1 MIQDKEGKTRVIGI
15 LDYWTQTAL
24 LPLHR
29 LLNNLLKGIVTDC
42 TFNQDHFTTCLP
54 SVGPYFSF
62 DLTAATDR
70 MPISLQKEVLGCII
84 GVDKAEAWA
93 RILTAVSF

>member
-1 MIQDKEGKTRVIGI
+1 MLQDKEGKTRIIGI

-24 LPLHR
+24 LPLHK
-29 LLNNLLKGIVTDC
+29 LLNNLLKNITSDC
-42 TFNQDHFTTCLP
+42 TFNQDHFSNCLP
-54 SVGPYFSF
+54 SSGPYYSF

-70 MPISLQKEVLGCII
+70 MPISLQKEVIGCII
-84 GVDKAEAWA
+84 GQDKAEAWA